1 MSEPPRDGPAVPL
14 GRRVPLAA
22 AGVLLLASPALAQPA
37 DPRPFEVAPA
47 DGAVALTVPA
57 MTACLDALR
66 RTGARTAVAAGVSCA
81 VGTTTHPERV
91 GYCHFRPVGG
101 DGLPML
107 ELFREPATH
116 PGRTGV
122 PTGGR
127 PFVYDAGI
135 AAAQPGQPEA
145 RVFYFF
151 VRDLVVASMRLTLVP
166 LAAAYDDVPREAP
179 APVAALLRDGHA
191 VRDACFGP
199 GPVS

>member
-1 MSEPPRDGPAVPL
+1 MTEAWSRRPGPRDVAAV
-14 GRRVPLAA
+14 
-22 AGVLLLASPALAQPA
+22 AGVLLLASSALAQPA
-37 DPRPFEVAPA
+37 DPRPSEVAPA
-47 DGAVALTVPA
+47 DGATALTIPA

-66 RTGARTAVAAGVSCA
+66 RTGARAAIEGGASCA

-91 GYCHFRPVGG
+91 GYCHFRPADG

-116 PGRTGV
+116 PGHTGV

-135 AAAQPGQPEA
+135 VAAQPGRPES

-151 VRDLVVASMRLTLVP
+151 ARDRVVASMRLTLAP

-179 APVAALLRDGHA
+179 APIAALLRDGRA
-191 VRDACFGP
+191 VRDVCFGLEP
-199 GPVS
+199 AS

>member
-1 MSEPPRDGPAVPL
+1 MSELPRAGPAVCFD
-14 GRRVPLAA
+14 RRVLAA
-22 AGVLLLASPALAQPA
+22 AAVAVLLASPALAQPA
-37 DPRPFEVAPA
+37 DPRPFEVAPV

-57 MTACLDALR
+57 MAACLDALR
-66 RTGARTAVAAGVSCA
+66 RAGARTAVAAGVSCA

-91 GYCHFRPVGG
+91 GYCHFRPVAG

-135 AAAQPGQPEA
+135 AAAQPGQPES

-151 VRDLVVASMRLTLVP
+151 ARDRVVASMRMTPAP

-179 APVAALLRDGHA
+179 GPVAALLRDGHA
-191 VRDACFGP
+191 VRDACFGS